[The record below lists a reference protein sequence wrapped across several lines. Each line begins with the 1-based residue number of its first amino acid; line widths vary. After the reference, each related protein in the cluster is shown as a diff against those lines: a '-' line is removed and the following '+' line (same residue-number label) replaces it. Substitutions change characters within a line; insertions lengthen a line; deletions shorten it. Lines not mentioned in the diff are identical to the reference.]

1 MRLRLALF
9 LPARFYQDACR
20 ISKQLHS
27 FRIAATN
34 EHSLARR
41 SWLLC
46 RTPSWSYCV
55 WCVCNCSLLVLFQ
68 CLVFFLT
75 VKHQCNEV
83 LPSFG
88 IGVSSAKRTRWEI
101 SVFSCWQSIYL
112 PSNVEYVCG
121 MNTERHGRM
130 EGKRV
135 EIAVFVY
142 FCCLWKAIFQ
152 WDCTTFHGSL
162 HYPGKY
168 NYMNTVEPI
177 SIDIKLILTVEHQQ
191 RNNFFLFPHLN
202 NYALLVLYLLLI
214 SQVLYLVK
222 KMSFH

>member
-27 FRIAATN
+27 FCIAATN

-41 SWLLC
+41 SWSLC

-55 WCVCNCSLLVLFQ
+55 WCVCNRSLLVLFQ
-68 CLVFFLT
+68 CLAFFLT

-83 LPSFG
+83 FPSFG
-88 IGVSSAKRTRWEI
+88 IGVSSAKRTHWEI

-121 MNTERHGRM
+121 MNTERHGKM
-130 EGKRV
+130 ERKGV
-135 EIAVFVY
+135 EIAVDVHSSLRNDPFSE
-142 FCCLWKAIFQ
+142 
-152 WDCTTFHGSL
+152 CTTLHGPL
-162 HYPGKY
+162 HYPEKY
-168 NYMNTVEPI
+168 NHMNTEEPI
-177 SIDIKLILTVEHQQ
+177 SIDTQLTLTVEQQ
-191 RNNFFLFPHLN
+191 HFFIST
-202 NYALLVLYLLLI
+202 LYVPDIVPCESKSLC
-214 SQVLYLVK
+214 LYKDTV
-222 KMSFH
+222 